1 MRSNYQ
7 EMKQRRRKLM
17 AQMGTNSI
25 ALLTSAPSRVRNND
39 AEYLYRQD
47 SDFYYLTGF
56 TEDDAIL
63 ALIPGRKQGE
73 AVLFCQAKDKQ
84 KELWTGK
91 LMGPDAVREEMGID
105 EAYTIGEINE
115 VLPGLIDGR
124 DKVYSLMG
132 KNVEFDNRVM
142 GWVKVIRNKARL
154 GAHAPGEFLVLDPL
168 LHELRLFKSTK
179 EVKLME
185 KAGKISA
192 EGHRRAMATCRPGIK
207 EYELEAELL
216 HAFTRNGSR
225 APAYNSI
232 VAAGDN
238 ACILHYTENDATVAD
253 GDLVLIDA
261 GCEYQHYASDITRT
275 FPANGKFNLQQK
287 AIYDLVLK
295 AQLAAIESVAPGIPY
310 NESHNVAVKIITQG
324 LVKLGILKGRPAQL
338 IKAEAYR
345 DFYMHKTGHWI
356 GIDVHDVGKYKIKDK
371 WRLLKPGMITT
382 IEPGIYIA
390 PDNKRV
396 SKKWR
401 GIGVRIED
409 DVLVTKTGYKVLS
422 TGIPKTTIEIESLMS
437 KSVA

>member
-382 IEPGIYIA
+382 VEPGIYIA